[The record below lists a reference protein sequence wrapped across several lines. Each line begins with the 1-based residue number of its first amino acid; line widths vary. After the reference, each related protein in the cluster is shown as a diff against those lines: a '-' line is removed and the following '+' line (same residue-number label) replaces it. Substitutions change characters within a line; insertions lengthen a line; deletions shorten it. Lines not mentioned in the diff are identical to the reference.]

1 MVAKNLVFLLA
12 ITIFISTVLVIHKL
26 EVIKAVPEY
35 SLQPVTSI
43 CLGKT
48 TWMSSPRAALRGNYW
63 VLYNHF
69 KATKAF
75 ECLESITY
83 VSQGEYQYLD
93 NIWPVLQR
101 WQGPISIAVFAPGSD
116 FTQVVNS
123 IQYYRNC
130 FNYSQSIVEL
140 VTFHI
145 FYPIDHRPRDL
156 NHLEFRCEDFRPDAN
171 TIQESYRKTHHLD
184 YPVNV
189 ARMIARESA
198 TTHYIYTS
206 DIELYPSPNL
216 IPNFLQMIERI
227 GVLQE
232 TVFVTPIFEIKAEA
246 ELPSTKNELKRMLK
260 AKTAIIF
267 HQNFCE
273 ACHKVPQYQDWLD
286 ANVSDTDLSVH
297 TKAKRRG
304 MWEPIYIGTNQDPPY
319 DERLSWEGR
328 SDKMVQGFI
337 LCLLDYD
344 FAILDS
350 AFLIHRPGI
359 KTQKENMQATPSGKV
374 LKQKHMIKSQIV
386 PELNLV
392 YGSRNGCHI

>member
-1 MVAKNLVFLLA
+1 M
-12 ITIFISTVLVIHKL
+12 IIFSSTVFIIHKL
-26 EVIKAVPEY
+26 EVVKAVPEY
-35 SLQPVTSI
+35 ATQPVTNI
-43 CLGKT
+43 CQGKA
-48 TWMSSPRAALRGNYW
+48 TWMSSPRTAVRGDYW
-63 VLYNHF
+63 VLYNYF
-69 KATKAF
+69 KATKEF
-75 ECLESITY
+75 ECFESITY

-93 NIWPVLQR
+93 NLWPVLQR
-101 WQGPISIAVFAPGSD
+101 WQGPMSIAVFAPGSD

-145 FYPIDHRPRDL
+145 FYPVDHKPRDL
-156 NHLEFRCEDFRPDAN
+156 NPDDFNCDNFHLN
-171 TIQESYRKTHHLD
+171 TKEQSYRITHHLD

-189 ARMIARESA
+189 ARMVARESA
-198 TTHYIYTS
+198 TTHYVYTS

-216 IPNFLQMIERI
+216 VPNFLQMINRI
-227 GVLQE
+227 GVLQK
-232 TVFVTPIFEIKAEA
+232 TVFVTPIFEIKANT
-246 ELPSTKNELKRMLK
+246 ELPASKADLKRMLNN
-260 AKTAIIF
+260 KTAIIF

-273 ACHKVPQYQDWLD
+273 ACHKVPHYQDWLE
-286 ANVSDTDLSVH
+286 ANISDTHLSIL

-304 MWEPIYIGTNQDPPY
+304 MWEPIYIGTNQDPAY

-344 FAILDS
+344 FAILDN

-359 KTQKENMQATPSGKV
+359 KTRTENVKATPSGKV
-374 LKQKHMIKSQIV
+374 IKQKHLIKTKIV

-392 YGSRNGCHI
+392 YGNRDGCHI